1 MSNKEFPVIAGVIT
15 VRPDMTVAEGLSI
28 LDERK
33 IRFAPVVDETG
44 VMVGMFSLK
53 QILMNLLPVSVTM
66 EDGIENIDFIIGAAP
81 GIAKRLVKL
90 KASLVRDMMD
100 RKPYVVHEGTPTW
113 EAIRLLVRHGSPLP
127 VVERETGK
135 FIGII
140 SEQQAIS
147 ELSHAAP

>member
-1 MSNKEFPVIAGVIT
+1 MSKKEFPVVTGVVT
-15 VRPDMTVAEGLSI
+15 VRPDMTVAEGLAV
-28 LDERK
+28 LDGRK
-33 IRFAPVVDETG
+33 IRFAPVVDEAG

-81 GIAKRLVKL
+81 GVAKRLVKL

-113 EAIRLLVRHGSPLP
+113 EAIRLLVRFGSPLP
-127 VVERETGK
+127 VVEKETGK
-135 FIGII
+135 FLGII